1 MFCSVFALE
10 GLFGMVPAIYM
21 DVTQDGSQ
29 CNSTQTLSMSIEG
42 YVAAHLL
49 LQSILP
55 FLLPFL
61 LMAYPLVHMIRHGKG
76 ICDNFQRQIVRNV
89 SLLGGSYIIIYL
101 PVAFLTIIIFPTILQ

>member
-21 DVTQDGSQ
+21 DVTQDGSK

-49 LQSILP
+49 LQVVYDPYLIWIHRFTLSIDIKP
-55 FLLPFL
+55 
-61 LMAYPLVHMIRHGKG
+61 INR
-76 ICDNFQRQIVRNV
+76 
-89 SLLGGSYIIIYL
+89 
-101 PVAFLTIIIFPTILQ
+101 